1 MRTLGYII
9 CDIIYAPFS
18 NTSRNLAFSNFL
30 VAFRAL
36 FSLFVFRALRAVL
49 LGQ

>member
-18 NTSRNLAFSNFL
+18 NTSAILHL
-30 VAFRAL
+30 VIFGSRQAL
-36 FSLFVFRALRAVL
+36 FALLVFEL
-49 LGQ
+49 